1 MREVTPTLAL
11 RAREAVDAENKVGVQ
26 IGEPVGHARPPRVYL
41 FFDEYPNGGVT
52 SAVVHMM
59 GSAGTTE
66 AYEFPDPSTYE
77 DEEGSK
83 AKVAEMIQPYLESFS
98 EDDDVSTLFFAGS
111 EEIADNLIERLDIP
125 GHMEASKNEEQKEY
139 IP

>member
-1 MREVTPTLAL
+1 
-11 RAREAVDAENKVGVQ
+11 
-26 IGEPVGHARPPRVYL
+26 
-41 FFDEYPNGGVT
+41 
-52 SAVVHMM
+52 MM
-59 GSAGTTE
+59 ESAGTTE

-77 DEEGSK
+77 DEEGPK